1 MSPKPIVGKAELPH
15 QANPAWLSDA
25 TPDTAGSEGRDP
37 ARPRPVLSVS
47 SSSSA
52 GLFPGSTWQ
61 SWTMVTTGVPWLTAP
76 IDTIMAYSRSA

>member
-1 MSPKPIVGKAELPH
+1 MMSPKPIMGKAELPH

-25 TPDTAGSEGRDP
+25 MPDTAWSEGGHP
-37 ARPRPVLSVS
+37 
-47 SSSSA
+47 A